1 MNYAQIN
8 QRYFCGVDLHAKSM
22 YLKIVDREGRI
33 LYKRN
38 MPNNFAQFKQILDPF
53 LPDVAVGVESTFNY
67 YWLYDGCVEA
77 GIPFY
82 LGHAAYMKAIAGNKH
97 KNDPLDAE
105 IIAHLMRSNLFP
117 QAYPYPGEMRAVR
130 DLLRRRHRLVRHRSE
145 AYTHVQLLLCQQGI
159 CDFHGRD
166 VKCVSGKQQI
176 LNSLSDPDVYYLVN
190 SDIRL
195 IEQLDCLLSEIEKQ
209 IKGRAYH
216 HNGTDYSILKSV
228 TAVGDML
235 ALSIL
240 YETHDI
246 NRFPSA
252 GNYSSYCRVI
262 RAQRT
267 SAGKN
272 KYGRNQK
279 MGNPYLKWAYGQII
293 IHARQTSEP
302 INRYYQKLEAKRCA
316 KLARGIMA
324 HKFAVA
330 VYHMLKQKT
339 VFSEDRFLKATS

>member
-8 QRYFCGVDLHAKSM
+8 QRYLCGIDLHTNSM
-22 YLKIVDREGRI
+22 YLTILDREGQV

-38 MPNNFAQFKQILDPF
+38 MPNNFALFKKILTPF
-53 LPDVAVGVESTFNY
+53 LPDIAVGVESTFNY
-67 YWLYDGCVEA
+67 YWLYDGCVDS
-77 GIPFY
+77 GVPFY
-82 LGHAAYMKAIAGNKH
+82 LGHAAYMKAIAGNKQ

-105 IIAHLMRSNLFP
+105 TIAHLMRR

-145 AYTHVQLLLCQQGI
+145 ANTHVQLLLRQQGI
-159 CDFHGRD
+159 CDFRGKD
-166 VKCVSGKQQI
+166 VKSVSGKQQI
-176 LNSLSDPDVYYLVN
+176 LKSLTDPDVYYLVN
-190 SDIRL
+190 SDLLL
-195 IEQLDCLLSEIEKQ
+195 IEQLDRLLSEKEKH

-216 HNGTDYSILKSV
+216 HNGTDYSLLKSV
-228 TAVGDML
+228 TGVGDML

-246 NRFPSA
+246 KRFLRVQ
-252 GNYSSYCRVI
+252 NYSSYCRVI
-262 RAQRT
+262 RVQRT

-279 MGNPYLKWAYGQII
+279 MGNPYLKWAYGQIV
-293 IHARQTSEP
+293 IHARQSSER
-302 INRYYQKLEAKRCA
+302 INSYYQKLEAKRCA
-316 KLARGIMA
+316 KLARGIIS

-330 VYHMLKQKT
+330 VYHMLKKK
-339 VFSEDRFLKATS
+339 VAFDENRFLKVAS